1 MDPETDEHNSQEI
14 KQIDAK
20 SFTVGGKCLAFHGPL
35 LYEAKILR
43 IWNPLDHTLIEDES
57 SISSK
62 IGSSTEDYENETYPP
77 EKVRDQHN
85 YFIHYQGWKSTWDEW
100 IGLDRIR
107 EYNDDNIALR
117 KKLAQEARDNKKLK
131 QQDSKKRK
139 NGSTNSGATADSNKR
154 RSTQA
159 PGIHTKDGISRKS
172 SFYNQTGSRYSKDET
187 NATEDTSKKNNN
199 NNNNNNH
206 NSSGNLSP
214 NHDMNYFE
222 NNHSKLL
229 LHIPVKLKAKLVDD
243 WELVTKDK
251 RICTLPSKVSI
262 HQLLNTYKTQTT
274 KHMSLSE
281 QCQLNEFVSGLVDYF
296 EDALS
301 RLLLYRLERLQYEIL
316 LKQYKD
322 KNESLIKCEVYGPLH
337 LLRLISI
344 LPELISATTMDL
356 QSCQLIMKQCER
368 LLLWM
373 TIHIDTLFPTLNPR
387 ENTDVLCNNEKGYEN
402 TSSQYEGVAL
412 GL

>member
-1 MDPETDEHNSQEI
+1 MDSEAGDHNGQEVKQTDT
-14 KQIDAK
+14 K
-20 SFTVGGKCLAFHGPL
+20 SFSIGGKCLAFHGPL

-43 IWNPLDHTLIEDES
+43 MWNPLDQTLIEDES
-57 SISSK
+57 SVHSK
-62 IGSSTEDYENETYPP
+62 GGNSTEDHENETYPP
-77 EKVRDQHN
+77 ETVRDQHN

-100 IGLDRIR
+100 IGMDRIR
-107 EYNDDNIALR
+107 EYNDENIALR

-139 NGSTNSGATADSNKR
+139 NGSGNSQTGVSDSNKR
-154 RSTQA
+154 RNTQS

-172 SFYNQTGSRYSKDET
+172 SFYNQTGSRYSKDDI
-187 NATEDTSKKNNN
+187 NVTEDNTKKSS
-199 NNNNNNH
+199 H
-206 NSSGNLSP
+206 NSGTSLS
-214 NHDMNYFE
+214 NNQDTNQFE
-222 NNHSKLL
+222 NNHSKLV

-251 RICTLPSKVSI
+251 RICTLPAKVTI

-274 KHMSLSE
+274 KHMSLAE
-281 QCQLNEFVSGLVDYF
+281 QCQLNEFASGLVDYF

-322 KNESLIKCEVYGPLH
+322 KNENLNKCDVYGPLH

-387 ENTDVLCNNEKGYEN
+387 ENTDLLCNNEKGYEN